1 MSPTRV
7 ALSLA
12 LLIIHSAFWTF
23 CDSISVTERE
33 ALLNLRSSLGIRA
46 RDWPRK
52 ADPCAIWVGIQCDRN
67 ERVVTINISNFK
79 RTRVGRLDPRFA
91 VGPLVNLT
99 HLATFNASGFALPG
113 PIPDWLGPRLPALQV
128 LDLRSCSV
136 DGVIPSTVRNL
147 TNLNSLLL
155 SRNNL
160 TGIIPSALGRLSSL
174 AVLDLGHNSFTGPI
188 PTSFANLGNLSSL
201 DLSFNYLSGSIP
213 GEIGMLGS
221 LKSLNLSGNSFS
233 SGIPPEIGN
242 LSGLVELDL
251 GFNALSGSV
260 PAELGGLRSLERLV
274 AGNNSLSGELPER
287 AFSRMERLNFVV
299 FRFNSMSGR
308 VPESLWGLP
317 GLSFLDIS
325 YNNFTGVLPNV
336 RSNGSAAIFN
346 LSHNQFYG
354 NLSAQF
360 ERFSFID
367 LSDNYFQGRVLGDY
381 LGNVSLVRN
390 CLRNVLNQKTLE
402 ECRLFYSE
410 KGLVFDD
417 FGIINETQPVAP
429 EPARKRK
436 KRLVYILAG
445 IFGGLAFIVVLV
457 VLVVCFSRTRERGSG
472 DQEGRGVTPA
482 TVGGGANTPPVVVS
496 LNFSNLGDSFTYDQL
511 LRVTGDFSDSNF
523 IKHGHSGDLFKGILE
538 NGTIVVVKRVDMDL
552 IKKGSYMAELELLS
566 KISHNRLV
574 PLLGHCLER
583 ENEKLLVYKYMPN
596 GDLFNSLHRKTDPGD
611 DSLQSLDW
619 ITRLKIA
626 IGAAEGLS
634 YLHHEC
640 NPPLIHRRLSDLLL
654 DDFSC
659 KLKDQDVQA
668 SSIFLDDKYEVRL
681 GSLSEVC
688 PQEGD
693 IHQNVISRLLRL
705 PQTSEQ
711 GSSGTPSATCAYDVY
726 CFGKVLLELVTGKL
740 GISASIDASTTEWL
754 EQTLPYISIY
764 ERELVTKIVDPSLII
779 DEDLLEEVWAM
790 AIVARSCLNPKPSR
804 RPLMRFI
811 LKALEN
817 PLKVVR
823 EENLDSARLR
833 TTSSRSWNASLF
845 GSWRHSSS
853 DIVTSTAHKEGSSSL
868 KRSGTAGS
876 QGSERCGERE
886 NPSSHKRLSRD
897 IFPEPAEEA
906 DIERPNG
913 D

>member
-1 MSPTRV
+1 MASRSRQMSPTAV

-12 LLIIHSAFWTF
+12 LLFIHSTFWTF

-33 ALLNLRSSLGIRA
+33 ALLNLRSSLAIRA

-52 ADPCAIWVGIQCDRN
+52 ADPCTIWVGIQCDRN

-79 RTRVGRLDPRFA
+79 RTRLGRSNPQFA
-91 VGPLVNLT
+91 VDPLANLT
-99 HLATFNASGFALPG
+99 RLAVFNASGFALPG
-113 PIPDWLGPRLPALQV
+113 PIPDWLGPTLPTLTV

-136 DGVIPSTVRNL
+136 SGMIPFT
-147 TNLNSLLL
+147 
-155 SRNNL
+155 
-160 TGIIPSALGRLSSL
+160 LGALSSL
-174 AVLDLGHNSFTGPI
+174 SLLDLGHNSFTGPI
-188 PTSFANLGNLSSL
+188 PSSFANFGNLSSL
-201 DLSFNYLSGSIP
+201 DLSFNFLYGSIP
-213 GEIGMLGS
+213 AEIGMLGS
-221 LKSLNLSGNSFS
+221 LKFLNLSGNSFS
-233 SGIPPEIGN
+233 SGIPAAIGN
-242 LSGLVELDL
+242 LSRLIELDL
-251 GFNALSGSV
+251 GFNALSGSL
-260 PAELGGLRSLERLV
+260 PPELGGLRSLERMV
-274 AGNNSLSGELPER
+274 VGNNSLSGELSEGV
-287 AFSRMERLNFVV
+287 FSRLRRLNFVV

-308 VPESLWGLP
+308 VPQSLWMLP
-317 GLSFLDIS
+317 GLNFLDIS
-325 YNNFTGVLPNV
+325 YNNFTGVIPNV
-336 RSNGSAAIFN
+336 SERSNGSAAIFD

-367 LSDNYFQGRVLGDY
+367 LSDNYFEGRVLGDN
-381 LGNVSLVRN
+381 LKLVRN
-390 CLRNVLNQKTLE
+390 CLRNISNQRTLE
-402 ECRLFYSE
+402 ECRSFYSD

-417 FGIINETQPVAP
+417 FGIMYETQPVVP

-436 KRLVYILAG
+436 RRLVYILAG
-445 IFGGLAFIVVLV
+445 VFGGLAFIVLLV
-457 VLVVCFSRTRERGSG
+457 VLVVCFSRTRERGNP

-482 TVGGGANTPPVVVS
+482 TVGGGESTPPVVVS

-511 LRVTGDFSDSNF
+511 LRATGDFSDSNF

-538 NGTIVVVKRVDMDL
+538 NGSIIVVKRIDADA
-552 IKKGSYMAELELLS
+552 IKKGSYMVELKLLS
-566 KISHNRLV
+566 QISHNRLV

-596 GDLFNSLHRKTDPGD
+596 GDLFNSLHRKIDPVD

-634 YLHHEC
+634 HLHHEC
-640 NPPLIHRRLSDLLL
+640 NPPLIHR
-654 DDFSC
+654 
-659 KLKDQDVQA
+659 DVQA

-693 IHQNVISRLLRL
+693 IHHNVISRLLRL

-711 GSSGTPSATCAYDVY
+711 GSSGTPFATCAYDVY

-740 GISASIDASTTEWL
+740 GISASNEASTSEWL

-804 RPLMRFI
+804 RPLMRYI

-823 EENLDSARLR
+823 EENLDSAKLR

-853 DIVTSTAHKEGSSSL
+853 DIVASTAHKEGSSSL
-868 KRSGTAGS
+868 KRSGTTGS
-876 QGSERCGERE
+876 QRSERCGDKE

-897 IFPEPAEEA
+897 IFPEPAEDA
-906 DIERPNG
+906 DIERPNE